1 MHAEHLPGR
10 QPPEPLVDRVD
21 PLKPVVSVHDGHAVG
36 GALEH
41 VPGQIFRPFSLG
53 DVGQGHEHA
62 VEARGR
68 RRQCHCDQRRPP
80 VSLQRLEIDLGA
92 EGCPAF
98 GDGDQLPNE
107 DLPRLGHEYVVQ
119 RSQQLV
125 LALGGEQLDRASLTS
140 TIFTID
146 MACWTNSGWAAKYWG
161 NSRTPLAFNSSIAA

>member
-1 MHAEHLPGR
+1 
-10 QPPEPLVDRVD
+10 
-21 PLKPVVSVHDGHAVG
+21 
-36 GALEH
+36 

-68 RRQCHCDQRRPP
+68 WRQCHCDQRRPP

-119 RSQQLV
+119 RFQQLV
-125 LALGGEQLDRASLTS
+125 LALGGEQLDRHVVDVNDLHHRDGLLDEFRVGGEVLGKVAHS
-140 TIFTID
+140 F
-146 MACWTNSGWAAKYWG
+146 G
-161 NSRTPLAFNSSIAA
+161 F